1 MTDNRIPV
9 ARPPLAVDD
18 LEALRPAF
26 ESGWITMGPAVQE
39 FEAAVARVAGAEA
52 VATTSATSAMHLA
65 LLAWGI
71 GPGDEVIVPA
81 YTFVASAHAVA
92 QTGATPV
99 FCDVDPRTMN
109 IDASVAAAAV
119 TTRTRAIM
127 AVHLFGTPAPI
138 DALRQ
143 VCSTHDLWLLE
154 DAACALGS
162 SLHDTPCGALGDAAA
177 FSFHPRKVITTGE
190 GGMLTSGDADLL
202 VRARAQRNHGAGMS
216 AFDRHQLGIGVYPS
230 FDLLGFNYRLTDL
243 QARLG
248 LAQMARLD
256 AILAERRRQA
266 ARYAETLGGI
276 EGLVLPSLPA
286 GAVSC
291 WQSFAVQI
299 RGRSR
304 TAVQDHLAAAGISA
318 VESCQLVPALGYYAT
333 RSGYVAGTFPAAEAL
348 ARDALSIPLFVGLAE
363 SDQERVVV
371 GLREAMTAV
380 AVAA

>member
-1 MTDNRIPV
+1 MTATRIPV
-9 ARPPLAVDD
+9 ARPPIDPAD

-39 FEAAVARVAGAEA
+39 FEAAVAKVAGADA

-99 FCDVDPRTMN
+99 FCDVDPGTLN
-109 IDASVAAAAV
+109 IDAASAAAAV
-119 TTRTRAIM
+119 TERTRAIM
-127 AVHLFGTPAPI
+127 AVHLFGTPAPMA
-138 DALRQ
+138 ALRAI
-143 VCSTHDLWLLE
+143 CREHELWLLE

-162 SLHDTPCGALGDAAA
+162 TLDGTPCGALGDAAA

-202 VRARAQRNHGAGMS
+202 TRARAQRNHGAEMS
-216 AFDRHQLGIGVYPS
+216 AFDRHQLGIGVYPT
-230 FDLLGFNYRLTDL
+230 FDLLGFNYRLTDI

-256 AILAERRRQA
+256 SILAERRRQA
-266 ARYAETLGGI
+266 EHYFDALAGVDGLG
-276 EGLVLPSLPA
+276 LPALPA
-286 GAVSC
+286 GATSC
-291 WQSFAVQI
+291 WQSFAVQV

-304 TAVQDHLAAAGISA
+304 AAVQAHLAAGGVSA

-333 RSGYVAGTFPAAEAL
+333 RSGYVAGAFPAAEAL
-348 ARDALSIPLFVGLAE
+348 ARNALSIPLYVGLAE
-363 SDQERVVV
+363 ADQERVVA
-371 GLREAMTAV
+371 LLTEAMASV